1 MYYKQFA
8 DFLQKYEDG
17 SEKSAG
23 VVQDKAGVNQ
33 TMNVK
38 LVSGDTKA
46 HLKNKL
52 DDLGKDL

>member
-1 MYYKQFA
+1 
-8 DFLQKYEDG
+8 LQKYEDG

-23 VVQDKAGVNQ
+23 VIHDKDGASQ
-33 TMNVK
+33 SLNVK